1 MRSITPDFL
10 YIVCSF
16 KQIHIREEHATYV
29 ICCYNM
35 YIEIMHAITL
45 FYYIKFMSGVSM
57 KHLKRYIFVNLLI
70 TLTLS
75 IFSYFF
81 IFQHEKDI
89 EQSSIDRSLS
99 IHEQQIAT
107 FIDDAISTVQ
117 TIATVMEVAPK
128 TEALQT
134 AISSSRSK
142 DGSYK
147 SISIVDKDGRV
158 MISSNQNLIGQL
170 EHSYAFYEQHKD
182 PHQISINF
190 STEEFNGV
198 DDIYISK
205 FMTYKGEPV
214 VIVAE
219 MNINTLMTSIDAVQ
233 RAKSVE
239 LTDLNNNIIF
249 KSKMLNENGIS
260 NSKTL
265 QNVDWR
271 LKIISNRNLALD
283 ALRTTAILFLLLTL
297 VVATIQLFNNVYER
311 QKEKLRLIE
320 EINAQK
326 KELIGMLA
334 ANTAHEIK
342 NPLTSVRGFVELL
355 ELKYDRQGENPHF
368 AIIKTEIDRITDIVG
383 QFLLLGRPTEEND
396 QPTEVVKVVKD
407 TLNFMKY
414 DFDVHQMRLIS
425 SYQEPELYTMMAAD
439 QLKQVLINLLQNAKE
454 AIPDGRSG
462 VIEIKVQLQDMIIIT
477 ITDNGIGMSES
488 AIKRLYEPF
497 YTTKITG
504 TGLGLP
510 VTRNMIELAG
520 GTIDAQS
527 TVDVGTTFIIRLPI
541 IQS

>member
-1 MRSITPDFL
+1 
-10 YIVCSF
+10 
-16 KQIHIREEHATYV
+16 
-29 ICCYNM
+29 
-35 YIEIMHAITL
+35 
-45 FYYIKFMSGVSM
+45 M

-81 IFQHEKDI
+81 ILQHEKDI

-239 LTDLNNNIIF
+239 LTDLNNNMIF

-425 SYQEPELYTMMAAD
+425 SYQEPELYTLMAAD

>member
-1 MRSITPDFL
+1 MSGL
-10 YIVCSF
+10 E
-16 KQIHIREEHATYV
+16 QIHVREEHATYV

-35 YIEIMHAITL
+35 YIKLMHAITL
-45 FYYIKFMSGVSM
+45 SHYIKFMSGVFM
-57 KHLKRYIFVNLLI
+57 KYLQRYILVNLII

-75 IFSYFF
+75 IFSYFV
-81 IFQHEKDI
+81 ILQHDKDF

-99 IHEQQIAT
+99 IHEQQIT
-107 FIDDAISTVQ
+107 NFIDDATSTVQ

-128 TEALQT
+128 TEAIQS
-134 AISSSRSK
+134 AINSSRSK

-147 SISIVDKDGRV
+147 SISIIDQNGRV
-158 MISSNQNLIGQL
+158 IISSNSNLVGRR
-170 EHSYAFYEQHKD
+170 EHSYDFYKQHKD

-205 FMTYKGEPV
+205 FMTYQKQPV

-219 MNINTLMTSIDAVQ
+219 MNINTLMTSVDAVQ
-233 RAKSVE
+233 RLRSVE
-239 LTDLNNNIIF
+239 LTDLNNNVIF
-249 KSKMLNENGIS
+249 TSRKLNEEGVS
-260 NSKTL
+260 SSKTL

-271 LKIISNRNLALD
+271 LKITSNRHLELEALK
-283 ALRTTAILFLLLTL
+283 TTAILFLLLTL
-297 VVATIQLFNNVYER
+297 IVATIQLFNNIYER

-355 ELKYDRQGENPHF
+355 ELKYDRQGDNPHF

-383 QFLLLGRPTEEND
+383 QFLLLGRPTEENNE
-396 QPTEVVKVVKD
+396 PTEVVKVVKD

-425 SYQEPELYTMMAAD
+425 SYQEPELYTMMATD

-454 AIPDGRSG
+454 AIPEGRSG

-477 ITDNGIGMSES
+477 ISDNGIGMSES
-488 AIKRLYEPF
+488 TLNQLYEPF
-497 YTTKITG
+497 FTTKITG

-520 GTIDAQS
+520 GTIEAQS
-527 TVDVGTTFIIRLPI
+527 TVDVGTTFIVRLPI
-541 IQS
+541 SQS